1 MLAVQTVKGDRQMD
15 EPTDRLGA
23 AWPALIEDVITGMED
38 WRTAHPTATF
48 AEIEAEVETRLGQL
62 RVRMLEDAVLA
73 SAARSGT
80 TPGSGER
87 HACPNCGGPL
97 VARGEQPRQVRV
109 RGDRRVALR
118 RTYLTCTSCGRGLF
132 PPG

>member
-1 MLAVQTVKGDRQMD
+1 MQCGEPMRVPHVVLQGLQQREEGRMLAVQTVKGDRQMD

-87 HACPNCGGPL
+87 HACPNC
-97 VARGEQPRQVRV
+97 
-109 RGDRRVALR
+109 
-118 RTYLTCTSCGRGLF
+118 
-132 PPG
+132 